1 MPTISTEDEDEIL
14 ADECESIENALTA
27 PRRTPPMV
35 SVDKFDLSL
44 LAKYRQQHETRQ
56 AKEGVRTQSTN
67 TTTTPSES
75 SAVSQRRQIIKG
87 IHQIL
92 KAVDTR
98 RKVGT
103 GLERGARWTGKVETT
118 VAMSGNAANA
128 KVVADAAAR
137 QVRFLSCCID
147 ELTVIPIYRL

>member
-1 MPTISTEDEDEIL
+1 MPTISPEDEDEIL
-14 ADECESIENALTA
+14 ADECESIESALSA

-56 AKEGVRTQSTN
+56 AKEGVRTQST
-67 TTTTPSES
+67 TTTPSES
-75 SAVSQRRQIIKG
+75 STVSQRRQIIKG

-92 KAVDTR
+92 KAVDIR

-137 QVRFLSCCID
+137 QVCLLPCCTY
-147 ELTVIPIYRL
+147 ELTVTPIYRL